1 MDQITINQHVKYSR
15 VIQGFFRAH
24 QWQKSTQAMNR
35 FIHEL
40 VERGVTTMDH
50 ADIYGHY
57 TVEKCLEMH
66 WLCHLNCAIKFKS

>member
-40 VERGVTTMDH
+40 VERG
-50 ADIYGHY
+50 
-57 TVEKCLEMH
+57 
-66 WLCHLNCAIKFKS
+66 